1 MNIQRRMKYNSR
13 GHTVNKSNIKLNM
26 NFNISTLEIMASY
39 SVSENRNI
47 RRSQLMQMR
56 NLFAM
61 LDENL
66 YIVDHNKNKYF
77 NFIIKALE
85 GRLEKNIKD
94 LDILDKF
101 INGGFIEDDSE
112 NSEEQIHISQ
122 LKVLSNP
129 EVEWVSST
137 ISESLKYSYINN
149 DMNELYELLVKFRAS
164 DYSSRGEIV
173 RLIEDEIVKVN
184 NLFRKAKSEQSQE
197 VTFSLKD
204 GIFEDSMREIH
215 ENVTNPSCRLYTGMQ
230 GFNELIGGAFETTR
244 VYMLL
249 GLAGAGKSFSLLNIA
264 KQLKT
269 NNKHYRPKDP
279 TKIPVIVYLT
289 MENTVQETVAR
300 LFEITTGQDMRKV
313 DTETAI
319 KMFKKDGE
327 MYIADDNPIDIIV
340 KYIPNRS
347 VDTSYLYTLAEDLE
361 DEGYEMICLIQDH
374 VKRIRSIEKTPDIR
388 IELGNVINEFK
399 TFAMLKDCVVIT
411 NGHLNREAAKSIDDG
426 NRTNKGDLIRM
437 IGRANISESMLMIDN
452 LDVGIV
458 IQQEYDEKGN
468 KYMGFKRIKERIKC
482 NPNFNIVYQMF
493 KSPDSLEFIE
503 DLDKR
508 VPLHK
513 DTLKGDVNLINL
525 NKMAEENKYKVLEDN
540 NSIFDEEFNIIDYK
554 NNIKTNSVDRKK
566 RILCDVIKGGEW
578 VKNYPSFSF
587 SI

>member
-66 YIVDHNKNKYF
+66 YIVDHNKNRYF

-94 LDILDKF
+94 SDILDKF

-129 EVEWVSST
+129 EVEWVAST

-184 NLFRKAKSEQSQE
+184 NLFRKAKSEQSHE

-340 KYIPNRS
+340 KFVPNRS

-374 VKRIRSIEKTPDIR
+374 VKRIRSIERTPDIR

-468 KYMGFKRIKERIKC
+468 RYMGFKRIKERIKC

-493 KSPDSLEFIE
+493 KSPESLEFIE

-566 RILCDVIKGGEW
+566 RML
-578 VKNYPSFSF
+578 NYVRKVG
-587 SI
+587 

>member
-279 TKIPVIVYLT
+279 TKIPVIVLLT
-289 MENTVQETVAR
+289 MENTVQETVTR

-340 KYIPNRS
+340 KYVPNRS

-374 VKRIRSIEKTPDIR
+374 VKRIRSIERTPDIR

-493 KSPDSLEFIE
+493 KSPESLEFIE

-554 NNIKTNSVDRKK
+554 NNIKTNNVNRKK
-566 RILCDVIKGGEW
+566 HML
-578 VKNYPSFSF
+578 NYERK
-587 SI
+587 IG

>member
-129 EVEWVSST
+129 EVEWVAST

-184 NLFRKAKSEQSQE
+184 NLFRKAKSEQSHE

-204 GIFEDSMREIH
+204 GVFEDSMREIH
-215 ENVTNPSCRLYTGMQ
+215 ENVTNPSRRLYTGMQ
-230 GFNELIGGAFETTR
+230 GFNELVGGALETTR

-249 GLAGAGKSFSLLNIA
+249 GLAGAGKSFTLLNIA

-279 TKIPVIVYLT
+279 TKIPVIVLLT
-289 MENTVQETVAR
+289 MENTVQETVTR
-300 LFEITTGQDMRKV
+300 LFEITTGQDMGKV
-313 DTETAI
+313 DVETAI
-319 KMFKKDGE
+319 KMLKKDGE

-340 KYIPNRS
+340 KYVPNRS

-374 VKRIRSIEKTPDIR
+374 VKRIRSIERTPDIR

-452 LDVGIV
+452 LDVGII

-468 KYMGFKRIKERIKC
+468 RYMGFKRIKERIKC

-554 NNIKTNSVDRKK
+554 NNIKTNNIDRKK
-566 RILCDVIKGGEW
+566 HML
-578 VKNYPSFSF
+578 NYERK
-587 SI
+587 IG

>member
-66 YIVDHNKNKYF
+66 YIVDHNKNRYF

-122 LKVLSNP
+122 LKILSNP
-129 EVEWVSST
+129 EIEWVSST

-184 NLFRKAKSEQSQE
+184 NLFRKAKSEQSHE

-215 ENVTNPSCRLYTGMQ
+215 ENVTNPSRRLYTGMQ
-230 GFNELIGGAFETTR
+230 GFNELVGGALETTR

-249 GLAGAGKSFSLLNIA
+249 GLAGAGKSFTLLNIA

-279 TKIPVIVYLT
+279 TKIPVIVLLT
-289 MENTVQETVAR
+289 MENTVQETVTR
-300 LFEITTGQDMRKV
+300 LFEITTGQDMGKV
-313 DTETAI
+313 DVETAI
-319 KMFKKDGE
+319 KMLKKDGE

-340 KYIPNRS
+340 KYVPNRS

-374 VKRIRSIEKTPDIR
+374 VKRIRSIERTPDIR

-493 KSPDSLEFIE
+493 KSPDSLELIE

-566 RILCDVIKGGEW
+566 RML
-578 VKNYPSFSF
+578 NYVRKVG
-587 SI
+587 

>member
-66 YIVDHNKNKYF
+66 YIVDHNKNRYF

-94 LDILDKF
+94 SDILDKF

-122 LKVLSNP
+122 LKILSNP

-184 NLFRKAKSEQSQE
+184 NLFRKAKSEQSHE

-230 GFNELIGGAFETTR
+230 GFNELIGGALETTR

-340 KYIPNRS
+340 KFVPNRS

-374 VKRIRSIEKTPDIR
+374 VKRIRSIERTPDIR

-493 KSPDSLEFIE
+493 KSPDSLELIE

-566 RILCDVIKGGEW
+566 RML
-578 VKNYPSFSF
+578 NYVRKVG
-587 SI
+587 

>member
-340 KYIPNRS
+340 KFVPNRS

-468 KYMGFKRIKERIKC
+468 RYMGFKRIKERIKC

-493 KSPDSLEFIE
+493 KSPESLEFIE

-554 NNIKTNSVDRKK
+554 NNIKTNSVNRKK
-566 RILCDVIKGGEW
+566 RML
-578 VKNYPSFSF
+578 NYERK
-587 SI
+587 IG

>member
-13 GHTVNKSNIKLNM
+13 GHAVNKSNVKLNM

-129 EVEWVSST
+129 EVEWVAST

-340 KYIPNRS
+340 KFVPNRS

-374 VKRIRSIEKTPDIR
+374 VKRIRSIERTPDIR

-468 KYMGFKRIKERIKC
+468 RYMGFKRIKERIKC

-493 KSPDSLEFIE
+493 KSPDSLELIE

-566 RILCDVIKGGEW
+566 RML
-578 VKNYPSFSF
+578 NYERK
-587 SI
+587 IG

>member
-94 LDILDKF
+94 SDILDKY

-129 EVEWVSST
+129 EVEWVAST

-249 GLAGAGKSFSLLNIA
+249 GLAGAGKSFTLLNIA

-279 TKIPVIVYLT
+279 TKIPVIVLLT
-289 MENTVQETVAR
+289 MENTVQETVTR
-300 LFEITTGQDMRKV
+300 LFEITTGQDMGKV
-313 DTETAI
+313 DVETAI
-319 KMFKKDGE
+319 KM
-327 MYIADDNPIDIIV
+327 
-340 KYIPNRS
+340 
-347 VDTSYLYTLAEDLE
+347 
-361 DEGYEMICLIQDH
+361 
-374 VKRIRSIEKTPDIR
+374 
-388 IELGNVINEFK
+388 
-399 TFAMLKDCVVIT
+399 
-411 NGHLNREAAKSIDDG
+411 
-426 NRTNKGDLIRM
+426 
-437 IGRANISESMLMIDN
+437 LMI
-452 LDVGIV
+452 I
-458 IQQEYDEKGN
+458 IQ
-468 KYMGFKRIKERIKC
+468 
-482 NPNFNIVYQMF
+482 
-493 KSPDSLEFIE
+493 
-503 DLDKR
+503 
-508 VPLHK
+508 
-513 DTLKGDVNLINL
+513 
-525 NKMAEENKYKVLEDN
+525 
-540 NSIFDEEFNIIDYK
+540 
-554 NNIKTNSVDRKK
+554 
-566 RILCDVIKGGEW
+566 
-578 VKNYPSFSF
+578 
-587 SI
+587 

>member
-94 LDILDKF
+94 SDILDKF

-112 NSEEQIHISQ
+112 NSEEQIHIAQ

-215 ENVTNPSCRLYTGMQ
+215 ENVTNPSRRLYTGMQ
-230 GFNELIGGAFETTR
+230 GFNELIGGALETTR

-249 GLAGAGKSFSLLNIA
+249 GLAGAGKSFTLLNIA

-279 TKIPVIVYLT
+279 TKIPVIVLLT
-289 MENTVQETVAR
+289 MENTVQETVTR
-300 LFEITTGQDMRKV
+300 LFEITTGQDMGKV
-313 DTETAI
+313 DVETAI
-319 KMFKKDGE
+319 KMLKKDGE

-340 KYIPNRS
+340 KYVPNRS

-374 VKRIRSIEKTPDIR
+374 VKRIRSIERTPDIR

-493 KSPDSLEFIE
+493 KSPDSLELIE

-566 RILCDVIKGGEW
+566 RML
-578 VKNYPSFSF
+578 NYVRKVG
-587 SI
+587 

>member
-13 GHTVNKSNIKLNM
+13 GHTVNKSNVKLNM

-66 YIVDHNKNKYF
+66 YIVDHNKNRYF

-94 LDILDKF
+94 SDILDKF

-122 LKVLSNP
+122 LKILSNP
-129 EVEWVSST
+129 EIEWVSST

-215 ENVTNPSCRLYTGMQ
+215 ENVTNPSRRLYTGMQ
-230 GFNELIGGAFETTR
+230 GFNELIGGALETTR

-249 GLAGAGKSFSLLNIA
+249 GLAGAGKSFTLLNIA

-269 NNKHYRPKDP
+269 NNKHYRAKDP

-300 LFEITTGQDMRKV
+300 LFEITTGQDMGKV
-313 DTETAI
+313 DVETAI
-319 KMFKKDGE
+319 KMLKKDGE

-340 KYIPNRS
+340 KYVPNRS

-374 VKRIRSIEKTPDIR
+374 VKRIRSIERTPDIR

-452 LDVGIV
+452 LDVGII

-468 KYMGFKRIKERIKC
+468 RYMGFKRIKERIKC

-554 NNIKTNSVDRKK
+554 NNIKTNSVNRKK
-566 RILCDVIKGGEW
+566 HML
-578 VKNYPSFSF
+578 NYERK
-587 SI
+587 IG

>member
-13 GHTVNKSNIKLNM
+13 GHTVNKSNVKLNM

-94 LDILDKF
+94 SDILDKF

-122 LKVLSNP
+122 LKILSNP

-184 NLFRKAKSEQSQE
+184 NLFRKAKSEQSHE

-215 ENVTNPSCRLYTGMQ
+215 ENVTNPSRRLYTGMQ
-230 GFNELIGGAFETTR
+230 GFNELIGGALETTR

-340 KYIPNRS
+340 KFVPNRS

-374 VKRIRSIEKTPDIR
+374 VKRIRSIERTPDIR

-468 KYMGFKRIKERIKC
+468 RYMGFKRIKERIKC

-554 NNIKTNSVDRKK
+554 NNIKTNNIDRKK
-566 RILCDVIKGGEW
+566 HML
-578 VKNYPSFSF
+578 NYERK
-587 SI
+587 IG

>member
-94 LDILDKF
+94 SDILDKF

-122 LKVLSNP
+122 LKILSNP
-129 EVEWVSST
+129 EVEWVAST

-249 GLAGAGKSFSLLNIA
+249 GLAGAGKSFTLLNIA

-279 TKIPVIVYLT
+279 TKIPVIVLLT
-289 MENTVQETVAR
+289 MENTVQETVTR
-300 LFEITTGQDMRKV
+300 LFEITTGQDMGKV
-313 DTETAI
+313 DVETAI
-319 KMFKKDGE
+319 KMLKKDGE

-340 KYIPNRS
+340 KYVPNRS

-374 VKRIRSIEKTPDIR
+374 VKRIRSIEKTPDMR

-468 KYMGFKRIKERIKC
+468 RYMGFKRIKERIKC

-493 KSPDSLEFIE
+493 KSPESLEFIE

-554 NNIKTNSVDRKK
+554 NNIKTNNVNRKK
-566 RILCDVIKGGEW
+566 HML
-578 VKNYPSFSF
+578 NYERK
-587 SI
+587 IG

>member
-94 LDILDKF
+94 SDILDKY

-122 LKVLSNP
+122 LKILSNP
-129 EVEWVSST
+129 EIEWVSST

-173 RLIEDEIVKVN
+173 RLIEDEVVKVN
-184 NLFRKAKSEQSQE
+184 NLFRKAKSEQSHE

-215 ENVTNPSCRLYTGMQ
+215 ENVTNPSRRLYTGMQ
-230 GFNELIGGAFETTR
+230 GFNELIGGALETTR

-249 GLAGAGKSFSLLNIA
+249 GLAGAGKSFTLLNIA

-279 TKIPVIVYLT
+279 TKIPVIVLLT
-289 MENTVQETVAR
+289 MENTVQETVTR
-300 LFEITTGQDMRKV
+300 LFEITTGQDMGKV
-313 DTETAI
+313 DVETAI
-319 KMFKKDGE
+319 KMLKKDGE

-340 KYIPNRS
+340 KYVPNRS

-374 VKRIRSIEKTPDIR
+374 VKRIRSIERTPDIR

-493 KSPDSLEFIE
+493 KSPDSLELIE

-566 RILCDVIKGGEW
+566 RML
-578 VKNYPSFSF
+578 NYVRKVG
-587 SI
+587 

>member
-66 YIVDHNKNKYF
+66 YIVDHNKNRYF

-129 EVEWVSST
+129 EIEWVSST

-215 ENVTNPSCRLYTGMQ
+215 ENVTNPSRRLYTGMQ
-230 GFNELIGGAFETTR
+230 GFNELIGGALETTR

-249 GLAGAGKSFSLLNIA
+249 GLAGAGKSFTLLNIA

-279 TKIPVIVYLT
+279 TKIPVIVLLT
-289 MENTVQETVAR
+289 MENTVQETVTR
-300 LFEITTGQDMRKV
+300 LFEITTGQDMGKV
-313 DTETAI
+313 DVETAI
-319 KMFKKDGE
+319 KMLKKDGE

-340 KYIPNRS
+340 KYVPNRS

-374 VKRIRSIEKTPDIR
+374 VKRIRSIERTPDIR

-468 KYMGFKRIKERIKC
+468 RYMGFKRIKERIKC

-493 KSPDSLEFIE
+493 KSPDSLELIE

-554 NNIKTNSVDRKK
+554 NNIKTNNVNRKK
-566 RILCDVIKGGEW
+566 HML
-578 VKNYPSFSF
+578 NYERK
-587 SI
+587 IG

>member
-13 GHTVNKSNIKLNM
+13 GHTVNKSNVKLNM

-94 LDILDKF
+94 SDILDKF

-122 LKVLSNP
+122 LKILSNP

-184 NLFRKAKSEQSQE
+184 NLFRKAKSEQSHE

-340 KYIPNRS
+340 KFVPNRS

-374 VKRIRSIEKTPDIR
+374 VKRIRSIERTPDIR

-452 LDVGIV
+452 LDVGII

-468 KYMGFKRIKERIKC
+468 RYMGFKRIKERIKC

-554 NNIKTNSVDRKK
+554 NNIKTNNVNRKK
-566 RILCDVIKGGEW
+566 HML
-578 VKNYPSFSF
+578 NYERK
-587 SI
+587 IG

>member
-94 LDILDKF
+94 SDILDKY

-122 LKVLSNP
+122 LKILSNP
-129 EVEWVSST
+129 EIEWVSST

-184 NLFRKAKSEQSQE
+184 NLFRKAKSEQSHE

-215 ENVTNPSCRLYTGMQ
+215 ENVTNPSRRLYTGMQ
-230 GFNELIGGAFETTR
+230 GFNELIGGALETTR

-249 GLAGAGKSFSLLNIA
+249 GLAGAGKSFTLLNIA

-279 TKIPVIVYLT
+279 TKIPVIVLLT
-289 MENTVQETVAR
+289 MENTVQETVTR
-300 LFEITTGQDMRKV
+300 LFEITTGQDMGKV
-313 DTETAI
+313 DVETAI
-319 KMFKKDGE
+319 KMLKKDGE

-340 KYIPNRS
+340 KYVPNRS

-374 VKRIRSIEKTPDIR
+374 VKRIRSIERTPDIR

-493 KSPDSLEFIE
+493 KSPDSLELIE

-566 RILCDVIKGGEW
+566 RML
-578 VKNYPSFSF
+578 NYVRKVG
-587 SI
+587 

>member
-66 YIVDHNKNKYF
+66 YIVDHNKNRYF

-94 LDILDKF
+94 SDILDKF

-122 LKVLSNP
+122 LKILSNP

-184 NLFRKAKSEQSQE
+184 NLFRKAKSEQSHE

-289 MENTVQETVAR
+289 MEHTVQETVAR

-313 DTETAI
+313 DVETAI
-319 KMFKKDGE
+319 EMLKKDGE

-340 KYIPNRS
+340 KYVPNRS

-374 VKRIRSIEKTPDIR
+374 VKRIRSIERTPDIR

-493 KSPDSLEFIE
+493 KSPDSLELIE

-554 NNIKTNSVDRKK
+554 NNIKTNNVNRKK
-566 RILCDVIKGGEW
+566 HML
-578 VKNYPSFSF
+578 NYERK
-587 SI
+587 IG

>member
-13 GHTVNKSNIKLNM
+13 GHTVNKSNVKLNM

-66 YIVDHNKNKYF
+66 YIVDHNKNRYF

-215 ENVTNPSCRLYTGMQ
+215 DNVTNPSCRLYTGMQ

-340 KYIPNRS
+340 KFVPNRS

-468 KYMGFKRIKERIKC
+468 RYMGFKRIKERIKC

-554 NNIKTNSVDRKK
+554 NNIKTNNVNRKK
-566 RILCDVIKGGEW
+566 HML
-578 VKNYPSFSF
+578 NYERK
-587 SI
+587 IG

>member
-13 GHTVNKSNIKLNM
+13 GHTVNKSNVKLNM

-94 LDILDKF
+94 SDILDKF

-122 LKVLSNP
+122 LKILSNP

-184 NLFRKAKSEQSQE
+184 NLFRKAKSEQSHE

-215 ENVTNPSCRLYTGMQ
+215 ENVTNPSRRLYTGMQ
-230 GFNELIGGAFETTR
+230 GFNELIGGALETTR

-249 GLAGAGKSFSLLNIA
+249 GLAGAGKSFTLLNIA

-279 TKIPVIVYLT
+279 TKIPVIVLLT
-289 MENTVQETVAR
+289 MENTVQETVTR
-300 LFEITTGQDMRKV
+300 LFEITTGQDMGKV
-313 DTETAI
+313 DVETAI
-319 KMFKKDGE
+319 KMLKKDGE

-340 KYIPNRS
+340 KYVPNRS

-374 VKRIRSIEKTPDIR
+374 VKRIRSIERTPDIR

-468 KYMGFKRIKERIKC
+468 RYMGFKRIKERIKC

-554 NNIKTNSVDRKK
+554 NNIKTNNIDRKK
-566 RILCDVIKGGEW
+566 HML
-578 VKNYPSFSF
+578 NYERK
-587 SI
+587 IG

>member
-94 LDILDKF
+94 SDILDKF

-129 EVEWVSST
+129 EVEWVAST

-340 KYIPNRS
+340 KFVPNRS

-374 VKRIRSIEKTPDIR
+374 VKRIRSIERTPDIR

-493 KSPDSLEFIE
+493 KSPDSLELIE

-554 NNIKTNSVDRKK
+554 NNIKTNNVNRKK
-566 RILCDVIKGGEW
+566 HML
-578 VKNYPSFSF
+578 NYERK
-587 SI
+587 IG

>member
-13 GHTVNKSNIKLNM
+13 GHTVNKSNVKLNM

-66 YIVDHNKNKYF
+66 YIVDHNKNRYF

-122 LKVLSNP
+122 LKILSNP
-129 EVEWVSST
+129 EIEWVSST

-340 KYIPNRS
+340 KFVPNRS

-374 VKRIRSIEKTPDIR
+374 VKRIRSIEKTPDMR

-437 IGRANISESMLMIDN
+437 IGRANTSESMLMIDN

-468 KYMGFKRIKERIKC
+468 RYMGFKRIKERIKC

-554 NNIKTNSVDRKK
+554 NNIKTNNVNRKK
-566 RILCDVIKGGEW
+566 RML
-578 VKNYPSFSF
+578 NYERK
-587 SI
+587 IG

>member
-13 GHTVNKSNIKLNM
+13 GHTVNKSNVKLNM

-94 LDILDKF
+94 SDILDKY

-215 ENVTNPSCRLYTGMQ
+215 ENVTNPSRRLYTGMQ
-230 GFNELIGGAFETTR
+230 GFNELVGGALETTR

-249 GLAGAGKSFSLLNIA
+249 GLAGAGKSFTLLNIA

-340 KYIPNRS
+340 KFVPNRS

-374 VKRIRSIEKTPDIR
+374 VKRIRSIERTPDIR

-493 KSPDSLEFIE
+493 KSPESLEFIE

-566 RILCDVIKGGEW
+566 RML
-578 VKNYPSFSF
+578 NYVRKVG
-587 SI
+587 

>member
-66 YIVDHNKNKYF
+66 YIVDHNKNRYF

-94 LDILDKF
+94 LDILDKY

-122 LKVLSNP
+122 LKILSNP

-184 NLFRKAKSEQSQE
+184 NLFRKAKSEQSHE

-215 ENVTNPSCRLYTGMQ
+215 ENVTNPSRRLYTGMQ
-230 GFNELIGGAFETTR
+230 GFNELVGGALETTR

-249 GLAGAGKSFSLLNIA
+249 GLAGAGKSFTLLNIA

-279 TKIPVIVYLT
+279 TKIPVIVLLT
-289 MENTVQETVAR
+289 MENTVQETVTR
-300 LFEITTGQDMRKV
+300 LFEITTGQDMGKV
-313 DTETAI
+313 DVETAI
-319 KMFKKDGE
+319 KMLKKDGE

-340 KYIPNRS
+340 KYVPNRS

-374 VKRIRSIEKTPDIR
+374 VKRIRSIERTPDIR

-493 KSPDSLEFIE
+493 KSPDSLELIE

-566 RILCDVIKGGEW
+566 RML
-578 VKNYPSFSF
+578 NYERK
-587 SI
+587 IG

>member
-94 LDILDKF
+94 SDILDKF

-122 LKVLSNP
+122 LKILSNP
-129 EVEWVSST
+129 EVEWVAST

-230 GFNELIGGAFETTR
+230 GFNELIGGALETTR

-249 GLAGAGKSFSLLNIA
+249 GLAGAGKSFTLLNIA

-279 TKIPVIVYLT
+279 TKIPVIVLLT
-289 MENTVQETVAR
+289 MENTVQETVTR
-300 LFEITTGQDMRKV
+300 LFEITTGQDMGKV
-313 DTETAI
+313 DVETAI
-319 KMFKKDGE
+319 KMLKKDGE

-340 KYIPNRS
+340 KYVPNRS

-374 VKRIRSIEKTPDIR
+374 VKRIRSIERTPDIR

-468 KYMGFKRIKERIKC
+468 RYMGFKRIKERIKC

-493 KSPDSLEFIE
+493 KSPDSLELIE

-554 NNIKTNSVDRKK
+554 NNIKTNNVNRKK
-566 RILCDVIKGGEW
+566 HML
-578 VKNYPSFSF
+578 NYERK
-587 SI
+587 IG

>member
-66 YIVDHNKNKYF
+66 YIVDHNKNRYF

-94 LDILDKF
+94 SDILDKY

-122 LKVLSNP
+122 LKILSNP
-129 EVEWVSST
+129 EIEWVSST

-184 NLFRKAKSEQSQE
+184 NLFRKAKSEQSHE

-215 ENVTNPSCRLYTGMQ
+215 ENVTNPSRRLYTGMQ
-230 GFNELIGGAFETTR
+230 GFNELIGGALETTR

-249 GLAGAGKSFSLLNIA
+249 GLAGAGKSFTLLNIA

-279 TKIPVIVYLT
+279 TKIPVIVLLT
-289 MENTVQETVAR
+289 MENTVQETVTR
-300 LFEITTGQDMRKV
+300 LFEITTGQDMGKV
-313 DTETAI
+313 DVETAI
-319 KMFKKDGE
+319 KMLKKDGE

-340 KYIPNRS
+340 KYVPNRS

-374 VKRIRSIEKTPDIR
+374 VKRIRSIERTPDIR

-493 KSPDSLEFIE
+493 KSPDSLELIE

-566 RILCDVIKGGEW
+566 RML
-578 VKNYPSFSF
+578 NYVRKVG
-587 SI
+587 

>member
-13 GHTVNKSNIKLNM
+13 GHTVNKSNVKLNM

-94 LDILDKF
+94 SDILDKF

-197 VTFSLKD
+197 VTFSLRD

-215 ENVTNPSCRLYTGMQ
+215 ETVTNPSRRLYTGMQ
-230 GFNELIGGAFETTR
+230 GFNELVGGALETTR

-249 GLAGAGKSFSLLNIA
+249 GLAGAGKSFTLLNIA

-279 TKIPVIVYLT
+279 TKIPVIVLLT
-289 MENTVQETVAR
+289 MENTVQETVTR
-300 LFEITTGQDMRKV
+300 LFEITTGQDMGKV
-313 DTETAI
+313 DVETAI
-319 KMFKKDGE
+319 KMLKKDGE

-340 KYIPNRS
+340 KYVPNRS

-374 VKRIRSIEKTPDIR
+374 VKRIRSIERTPDIR

-468 KYMGFKRIKERIKC
+468 RYMGFKRIKERIKC

-493 KSPDSLEFIE
+493 KSPDSLELIE

-554 NNIKTNSVDRKK
+554 NNIKTNSVNRKK
-566 RILCDVIKGGEW
+566 RML
-578 VKNYPSFSF
+578 NYERK
-587 SI
+587 IG

>member
-66 YIVDHNKNKYF
+66 YIVDHNKNRYF

-94 LDILDKF
+94 SDILDKY

-129 EVEWVSST
+129 EVEWVAST

-184 NLFRKAKSEQSQE
+184 NLFRKAKSEQSHE

-340 KYIPNRS
+340 KFVPNRS

-374 VKRIRSIEKTPDIR
+374 VKRIRSIERTPDIR

-468 KYMGFKRIKERIKC
+468 RYMGFKRIKERIKC

-493 KSPDSLEFIE
+493 KSPESLEFIE

-566 RILCDVIKGGEW
+566 RML
-578 VKNYPSFSF
+578 NYVRKVG
-587 SI
+587 

>member
-66 YIVDHNKNKYF
+66 YIVDHNKNRYF

-94 LDILDKF
+94 SDILDKY

-122 LKVLSNP
+122 LKILSNP
-129 EVEWVSST
+129 EIEWVSST

-184 NLFRKAKSEQSQE
+184 NLFRKAKSEQSHE

-215 ENVTNPSCRLYTGMQ
+215 ENVTNPSRRLYTGMQ
-230 GFNELIGGAFETTR
+230 GFNELIGGALETTR

-249 GLAGAGKSFSLLNIA
+249 GLAGAGKSFTLLNIA

-279 TKIPVIVYLT
+279 TKIPVIVLLT
-289 MENTVQETVAR
+289 MENTVQETVTR
-300 LFEITTGQDMRKV
+300 LFEITTGQDMGKV
-313 DTETAI
+313 DVETAI
-319 KMFKKDGE
+319 KMLKKDGE

-340 KYIPNRS
+340 KYVPNRS

-374 VKRIRSIEKTPDIR
+374 VKRIRSIERTPDIR

-493 KSPDSLEFIE
+493 KSPDSLELIE

-554 NNIKTNSVDRKK
+554 NNIKTNNVNRKK
-566 RILCDVIKGGEW
+566 HML
-578 VKNYPSFSF
+578 NYERK
-587 SI
+587 IG

>member
-13 GHTVNKSNIKLNM
+13 GHTVNKSNVKLNM

-94 LDILDKF
+94 SDILDKY

-184 NLFRKAKSEQSQE
+184 NLFRKAKSEQSHE

-215 ENVTNPSCRLYTGMQ
+215 ENVTNPSRRLYTGMQ
-230 GFNELIGGAFETTR
+230 GFNELVGGALETTR

-249 GLAGAGKSFSLLNIA
+249 GLAGAGKSFTLLNIA

-279 TKIPVIVYLT
+279 TKIPVIVLLT
-289 MENTVQETVAR
+289 MENTVQETVTR
-300 LFEITTGQDMRKV
+300 LFEITTGQDMGKV
-313 DTETAI
+313 DVETAI
-319 KMFKKDGE
+319 KMLKKDGE

-340 KYIPNRS
+340 KYVPNRS

-374 VKRIRSIEKTPDIR
+374 VKRIRSIERTPDIR

-468 KYMGFKRIKERIKC
+468 RYMGFKRIKERIKC

-493 KSPDSLEFIE
+493 KSPDSLELIE

-554 NNIKTNSVDRKK
+554 NNIKTNNVNRKK
-566 RILCDVIKGGEW
+566 HML
-578 VKNYPSFSF
+578 NYERK
-587 SI
+587 IG

>member
-66 YIVDHNKNKYF
+66 YIVDHNKNRYF

-94 LDILDKF
+94 SDILDKY

-122 LKVLSNP
+122 LKILSNP
-129 EVEWVSST
+129 EIEWVSST

-184 NLFRKAKSEQSQE
+184 NLFRKAKSEQSHE
-197 VTFSLKD
+197 VTFSLRD

-215 ENVTNPSCRLYTGMQ
+215 ENVTNPSRRLYTGMQ
-230 GFNELIGGAFETTR
+230 GFNELIGGALETTR

-249 GLAGAGKSFSLLNIA
+249 GLAGAGKSFTLLNIA

-279 TKIPVIVYLT
+279 TKIPVIVLLT
-289 MENTVQETVAR
+289 MENTVQETVTR
-300 LFEITTGQDMRKV
+300 LFEITTGQDMGKV
-313 DTETAI
+313 DVETAI
-319 KMFKKDGE
+319 KMLKKDGE

-340 KYIPNRS
+340 KYVPNRS

-374 VKRIRSIEKTPDIR
+374 VKRIRSIERTPDIR

-399 TFAMLKDCVVIT
+399 TFAMLKDCIVIT

-493 KSPDSLEFIE
+493 KSPDSLELIE

-566 RILCDVIKGGEW
+566 RML
-578 VKNYPSFSF
+578 NYVRKVG
-587 SI
+587 

>member
-1 MNIQRRMKYNSR
+1 MNIERRMKYNSR
-13 GHTVNKSNIKLNM
+13 GHTVNKSNVKLNM

-66 YIVDHNKNKYF
+66 YIVDHNKNRYF

-94 LDILDKF
+94 LDILDKY

-122 LKVLSNP
+122 LKILSNP
-129 EVEWVSST
+129 EAEWVSST

-230 GFNELIGGAFETTR
+230 GFNELIGGALETTR

-269 NNKHYRPKDP
+269 NNKHYRTKDP

-300 LFEITTGQDMRKV
+300 LFEITTGQDMGKV
-313 DTETAI
+313 DVETAI
-319 KMFKKDGE
+319 KMLKKDGE
-327 MYIADDNPIDIIV
+327 MYIADDNPIDIII

-374 VKRIRSIEKTPDIR
+374 VKRIRSIEKTPDMR

-437 IGRANISESMLMIDN
+437 IGRANTSESMLMIDN

-468 KYMGFKRIKERIKC
+468 RYMGFKRIKERIKC

-493 KSPDSLEFIE
+493 KSPESLEFIE

-513 DTLKGDVNLINL
+513 DTLKGDVNIINL

-554 NNIKTNSVDRKK
+554 NNIKTGNNNRKK
-566 RILCDVIKGGEW
+566 HIL
-578 VKNYPSFSF
+578 NYVRK
-587 SI
+587 IG

>member
-13 GHTVNKSNIKLNM
+13 GHTVNKSNVKLNM

-94 LDILDKF
+94 SDILDKF

-129 EVEWVSST
+129 EVEWVAST

-340 KYIPNRS
+340 KFVPNRS

-493 KSPDSLEFIE
+493 KSPESLEFIE

-554 NNIKTNSVDRKK
+554 NNIKTNNVNRKK
-566 RILCDVIKGGEW
+566 HML
-578 VKNYPSFSF
+578 NYERK
-587 SI
+587 IG

>member
-13 GHTVNKSNIKLNM
+13 GHTVNKSNVKLNM

-94 LDILDKF
+94 SDILDKY

-129 EVEWVSST
+129 EVEWVAST

-173 RLIEDEIVKVN
+173 RLIEDEVVKVN
-184 NLFRKAKSEQSQE
+184 NLFRKAKSEQSHE

-215 ENVTNPSCRLYTGMQ
+215 ENVTNPSRRLYTGMQ
-230 GFNELIGGAFETTR
+230 GFNELVGGALETTR

-249 GLAGAGKSFSLLNIA
+249 GLAGAGKSFTLLNIA

-279 TKIPVIVYLT
+279 TKIPVIVLLT
-289 MENTVQETVAR
+289 MENTVQETVSR
-300 LFEITTGQDMRKV
+300 LFEITTGQDMGKV
-313 DTETAI
+313 DVETAI
-319 KMFKKDGE
+319 KMLKKDGE

-340 KYIPNRS
+340 KYVPNRS

-374 VKRIRSIEKTPDIR
+374 VKRIRSIERTPDIR

-468 KYMGFKRIKERIKC
+468 RYMGFKRIKERIKC

-554 NNIKTNSVDRKK
+554 NNIKTNNINRKK
-566 RILCDVIKGGEW
+566 RML
-578 VKNYPSFSF
+578 NYERK
-587 SI
+587 IG

>member
-340 KYIPNRS
+340 KFVPNRS

-374 VKRIRSIEKTPDIR
+374 VKRIRSIERTPDIR

-468 KYMGFKRIKERIKC
+468 RYMGFKRIKERIKC

-493 KSPDSLEFIE
+493 KSPESLEFIE

-554 NNIKTNSVDRKK
+554 NNIKTNNVNRKK
-566 RILCDVIKGGEW
+566 HML
-578 VKNYPSFSF
+578 NYERK
-587 SI
+587 IG

>member
-66 YIVDHNKNKYF
+66 YIVDHNKNRYF

-94 LDILDKF
+94 SDILDKY

-122 LKVLSNP
+122 LKILSNP
-129 EVEWVSST
+129 EIEWVSST

-184 NLFRKAKSEQSQE
+184 NLFRKAKSEQSHE

-215 ENVTNPSCRLYTGMQ
+215 ENVTNPSRRLYTGMQ
-230 GFNELIGGAFETTR
+230 GFNELIGGALETTR

-249 GLAGAGKSFSLLNIA
+249 GLAGAGKSFTLLNIA

-279 TKIPVIVYLT
+279 TKIPVIVLLT
-289 MENTVQETVAR
+289 MENTVQETVTR
-300 LFEITTGQDMRKV
+300 LFEITTGQDMGKV
-313 DTETAI
+313 DVETAI
-319 KMFKKDGE
+319 KMLKKDGE

-340 KYIPNRS
+340 KYVPNRS

-374 VKRIRSIEKTPDIR
+374 VKRIRSIERTPDIR
-388 IELGNVINEFK
+388 IELGYVINEFK
-399 TFAMLKDCVVIT
+399 TFAMLRDCVVIT

-493 KSPDSLEFIE
+493 KSPDSLELIE

-566 RILCDVIKGGEW
+566 RML
-578 VKNYPSFSF
+578 NYERK
-587 SI
+587 IG

>member
-66 YIVDHNKNKYF
+66 YIVDHNKNRYF

-94 LDILDKF
+94 SDILDKF

-184 NLFRKAKSEQSQE
+184 NLFRKAKSEQSHE

-340 KYIPNRS
+340 KFVPNRS

-374 VKRIRSIEKTPDIR
+374 VKRIRSIERTPDIR

-493 KSPDSLEFIE
+493 KSPDSLELIE

-554 NNIKTNSVDRKK
+554 NNIKTGNNNRKK
-566 RILCDVIKGGEW
+566 HIL
-578 VKNYPSFSF
+578 NYVRK
-587 SI
+587 IG

>member
-1 MNIQRRMKYNSR
+1 
-13 GHTVNKSNIKLNM
+13 
-26 NFNISTLEIMASY
+26 
-39 SVSENRNI
+39 
-47 RRSQLMQMR
+47 
-56 NLFAM
+56 
-61 LDENL
+61 
-66 YIVDHNKNKYF
+66 
-77 NFIIKALE
+77 
-85 GRLEKNIKD
+85 
-94 LDILDKF
+94 
-101 INGGFIEDDSE
+101 
-112 NSEEQIHISQ
+112 
-122 LKVLSNP
+122 
-129 EVEWVSST
+129 
-137 ISESLKYSYINN
+137 
-149 DMNELYELLVKFRAS
+149 
-164 DYSSRGEIV
+164 
-173 RLIEDEIVKVN
+173 
-184 NLFRKAKSEQSQE
+184 
-197 VTFSLKD
+197 
-204 GIFEDSMREIH
+204 MREIH
-215 ENVTNPSCRLYTGMQ
+215 ENVTNPSRRLYTGMQ
-230 GFNELIGGAFETTR
+230 GFNELIGGALETTR

-249 GLAGAGKSFSLLNIA
+249 GLAGAGKSFTLLNIA

-279 TKIPVIVYLT
+279 TKIPVIVLLT
-289 MENTVQETVAR
+289 MENTVQETVTR
-300 LFEITTGQDMRKV
+300 LFEITTGQDMGKV
-313 DTETAI
+313 DVETAI
-319 KMFKKDGE
+319 KMLKKDGE

-340 KYIPNRS
+340 KYVPNRS

-374 VKRIRSIEKTPDIR
+374 VKRIRSIERTPDIR

-493 KSPDSLEFIE
+493 KSPDSLELIE

-566 RILCDVIKGGEW
+566 RML
-578 VKNYPSFSF
+578 NYERK
-587 SI
+587 IG

>member
-94 LDILDKF
+94 SDILDKY

-122 LKVLSNP
+122 LKILSNP
-129 EVEWVSST
+129 EIEWVSST

-184 NLFRKAKSEQSQE
+184 NLFRKAKSEQSHE

-215 ENVTNPSCRLYTGMQ
+215 ENVTNPSRRLYTGMQ
-230 GFNELIGGAFETTR
+230 GFNELVGGALETTR

-249 GLAGAGKSFSLLNIA
+249 GLAGAGKSFTLLNIA

-289 MENTVQETVAR
+289 MENTVQETVTR
-300 LFEITTGQDMRKV
+300 LFEITTGQDMGKV
-313 DTETAI
+313 DVETAI
-319 KMFKKDGE
+319 KMLKKDGE

-340 KYIPNRS
+340 KYVPNRS

-374 VKRIRSIEKTPDIR
+374 VKRIRSIERTPDIR

-452 LDVGIV
+452 LDVGII

-468 KYMGFKRIKERIKC
+468 RYMGFKRIKERIKC

-493 KSPDSLEFIE
+493 KSPDSLELIE

-566 RILCDVIKGGEW
+566 RML
-578 VKNYPSFSF
+578 NYVRKVG
-587 SI
+587 